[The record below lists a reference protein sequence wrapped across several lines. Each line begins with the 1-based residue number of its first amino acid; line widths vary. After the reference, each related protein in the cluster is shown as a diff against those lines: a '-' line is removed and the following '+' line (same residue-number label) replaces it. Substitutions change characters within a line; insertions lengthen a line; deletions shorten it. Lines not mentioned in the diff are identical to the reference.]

1 MRQNK
6 IITRFS
12 ILLGVLFFWGNS
24 FAQIS
29 LSINQQTIKQII
41 PQIEKTSGYN
51 VFYTDKLP
59 NLDTRKDLL
68 VSNAPLEATL
78 KELFKGTKITF
89 EIKPNKQVLLFQ
101 QANKPSGN
109 REQVPSK
116 LLVEAESFDRKGGGW
131 VVDQQFMDL
140 MGSPYLMA
148 HGMGVPVED
157 ASTTISFPEDGTYYV
172 FVRTYNWTSPWYDG
186 KGPGKFTLAVDN
198 KKLPVVLGDEGK
210 QWMWQP
216 AGTVSVKAGSSS
228 LTLKDLTGF
237 NGRCDA
243 IYFTTEKGQLPPAQA
258 TQLTDFRKKMLD
270 IPAEPEQYS
279 YDVIVTGGGIAGMCA
294 AAAASRLG
302 CKVALI
308 NDRPVL
314 GGNNSSEVRVHL
326 GGNIGVG
333 PNSGLGRMIREFG
346 HSKEG
351 NAKPAANYEDEKK
364 ELFIANEKNITLYA
378 NYRAIS
384 VKPDGNR
391 IESVI
396 IKHIENGKEVEL
408 KAPLFSDCTGDGT
421 IGYLAGADYNM
432 GRESRT
438 EYGEELAPIQ
448 PDKMTMGSSVQWYS
462 ADKGKP
468 TRFPIFSYGL
478 QFNEKNCEKVTMG
491 EWKWET
497 GMNFNQ
503 IDDFERIRDYGLM
516 VIYSNWSFLKN
527 ELKDNKK
534 YKNRALDW
542 VAYIAG
548 KRESRRLLGDYILK
562 QDDIDKNVY
571 HEDASF
577 VTTWSIDLHFPDS
590 LNASHFP
597 DAPFKAATKHIHI
610 YPYAVPYRCLYSRNI
625 ENLFMAGRNISV
637 THVALGTV
645 RVMRTTGMMGEVV
658 GMAASLC
665 KKYNTTPRG
674 VYQKHLPELKALMKE
689 GVGKKEGIPDNQKFN
704 EQKLLKEPRIF
715 IIEKN
720 KK

>member
-29 LSINQQTIKQII
+29 LSINKQTIKQII

-51 VFYTDKLP
+51 VFYTDNLP
-59 NLDTRKDLL
+59 NLDTRKDLH

-109 REQVPSK
+109 KKQVPSK
-116 LLVEAESFDRKGGGW
+116 LLVEAESFDRKGGW

-216 AGTVSVKAGSSS
+216 AGTVSVKAGNSS

-270 IPAEPEQYS
+270 IPAEPELYS

-384 VKPDGNR
+384 VKTDGNR

-432 GRESRT
+432 GRESRD

-689 GVGKKEGIPDNQKFN
+689 GVGKKAGIPDNQKFN